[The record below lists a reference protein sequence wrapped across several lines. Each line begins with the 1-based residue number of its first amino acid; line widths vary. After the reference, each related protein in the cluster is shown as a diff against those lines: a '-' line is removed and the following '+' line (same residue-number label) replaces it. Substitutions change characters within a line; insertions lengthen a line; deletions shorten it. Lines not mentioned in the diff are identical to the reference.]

1 MTPLSEGA
9 AASTMTW
16 KHSQRRMMKPV
27 GPNRRI
33 CISSLCFLVLA
44 GFLKVQFTSRH
55 VDPGHDPDE
64 TTTSGSAARR
74 RAGAIELQVELR
86 AHPLR
91 FHAARR
97 GRTDSQRRGDFRDRV
112 EREAACEQKSCFGRI
127 SGPFPPAAAH
137 GLLLSALAA
146 AIA

>member
-1 MTPLSEGA
+1 
-9 AASTMTW
+9 MTW
-16 KHSQRRMMKPV
+16 DTVHGHSHDEASRTER
-27 GPNRRI
+27 GWNRRI
-33 CISSLCFLVLA
+33 CISSLRMLGLVLA
-44 GFLKVQFTSRH
+44 GFLKLKVQFTSRH

-112 EREAACEQKSCFGRI
+112 EREAACGNKRVLEY
-127 SGPFPPAAAH
+127 
-137 GLLLSALAA
+137 LSRYG
-146 AIA
+146 IR